1 MNNAAKVAADTSGAF
16 TIEVTPKTNLNA
28 NGTYYMPYMDYD
40 YFTPPGVL
48 NTHIF
53 NLTMDGAG
61 LFDHT
66 TYVSSQNPPP
76 LPAANVPYSVSPD
89 GQIIA
94 GNARGVISDDDS
106 MLLLAETIRS
116 EKILGMGL
124 AIKPTSGQTNAV
136 LEGTYVMGEVGRNTL
151 TGASW
156 IGRYTVTVDSPG
168 NATVQCV
175 DMTGGCQFTPIS
187 FTYTISDDTNGK
199 SAYSDSLG
207 HTGIVSSDGKVFSM
221 VDADALLDNT
231 IAIGVGMKT
240 SSGGLSDT
248 TMAGKFIAATF
259 GISVT
264 HGPWVDI
271 FQVKLNGKGGGTATE
286 LYTSWPPLTPTHP
299 VIYSIGADGSL
310 GLGPTGTEVQG
321 IAMEDGQGFL
331 VVDTISTGESSLT
344 IGLKKAK

>member
-1 MNNAAKVAADTSGAF
+1 M
-16 TIEVTPKTNLNA
+16 I
-28 NGTYYMPYMDYD
+28 
-40 YFTPPGVL
+40 
-48 NTHIF
+48 
-53 NLTMDGAG
+53 
-61 LFDHT
+61 
-66 TYVSSQNPPP
+66 
-76 LPAANVPYSVSPD
+76 
-89 GQIIA
+89 
-94 GNARGVISDDDS
+94 
-106 MLLLAETIRS
+106 LLAETGKG
-116 EKILGMGL
+116 KILGAGL
-124 AIKPTSGQTNAV
+124 AIKSTAGLTNAV
-136 LEGTYVMGEVGRNTL
+136 LKGTYVMGQGGANLAGGGWVGRLTATFDGAGNGNIHCDDMTNGCAFADLPITYTVDPL
-151 TGASW
+151 TGQ
-156 IGRYTVTVDSPG
+156 V
-168 NATVQCV
+168 
-175 DMTGGCQFTPIS
+175 
-187 FTYTISDDTNGK
+187 
-199 SAYSDSLG
+199 SDSLG
-207 HTGIVSSDGKVFSM
+207 QQGMVTADGKVFSL
-221 VDADALLDNT
+221 VDFNVADNLISFSA
-231 IAIGVGMKT
+231 GMKK